1 MHRLDENGFMVITY
15 PDTNSVVDT
24 VKDFKQ
30 ALNDEQDLRAIY
42 GILFQVPSVFFE
54 DKGLWEKII
63 NASKLPEFEE
73 LYKKIM
79 HDRTLGPL
87 WEYDCNWH
95 CFTGML
101 HYTTTEASH
110 WICQLAALQNGKR
123 VQSDLIFYTY
133 IRYSIWAGNPE

>member
-1 MHRLDENGFMVITY
+1 MHGLDENGFMVITY
-15 PDTNSVVDT
+15 PETNSVVDT

-42 GILFQVPSVFFE
+42 RILFQVPSVFFE

-73 LYKKIM
+73 LYMKIK

-87 WEYDCNWH
+87 WGYDCNWH
-95 CFTGML
+95 CFTGIL
-101 HYTTTEASH
+101 HYTTTEASQ
-110 WICQLAALQNGKR
+110 WICQ
-123 VQSDLIFYTY
+123 
-133 IRYSIWAGNPE
+133 